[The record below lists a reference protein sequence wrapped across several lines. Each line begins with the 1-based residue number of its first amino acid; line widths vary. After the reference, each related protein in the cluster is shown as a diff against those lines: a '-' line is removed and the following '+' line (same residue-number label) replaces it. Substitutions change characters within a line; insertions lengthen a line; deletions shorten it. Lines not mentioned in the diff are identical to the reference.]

1 MPLTK
6 QRLPPKIRE
15 LLLLAIDASVTHLFQ
30 WGIRAHTVTAL
41 DAGATPG
48 EVMEVLELT
57 SVLGVHAID
66 VGVPLLTEVLVEEG
80 LREKKK
86 DRGGNVKGEGEGDG
100 GLDERRLRAGPG
112 RRVAVSSCRGQVTGA
127 LRPRGRSGGAPAA
140 VASSGRG
147 FTPRCQGGRKLG
159 KYATVHAVY
168 V

>member
-1 MPLTK
+1 VPLTK

-86 DRGGNVKGEGEGDG
+86 DRGGNVKGEGEGNG
-100 GLDERRLRAGPG
+100 GLDERRRELKRELKRDFERKRGYWHETWNQVLELNPDFFEAYTQFS
-112 RRVAVSSCRGQVTGA
+112 AVP
-127 LRPRGRSGGAPAA
+127 L
-140 VASSGRG
+140 
-147 FTPRCQGGRKLG
+147 
-159 KYATVHAVY
+159 
-168 V
+168 

>member
-100 GLDERRLRAGPG
+100 GLDERRRELKRELKRDFERKRGYWHETWNQVLELNPDFFEAYTQFS
-112 RRVAVSSCRGQVTGA
+112 AVP
-127 LRPRGRSGGAPAA
+127 L
-140 VASSGRG
+140 
-147 FTPRCQGGRKLG
+147 
-159 KYATVHAVY
+159 
-168 V
+168 